1 MPLAPGHLLLS
12 PRAHREKV
20 SEVTDE
26 EAQELG
32 RWLRVLSRV
41 LARVTGVWD
50 WNIVQNNGLCA
61 PFLLREKKGGG
72 DGWVQVGMKE
82 ADLWRAYI

>member
-1 MPLAPGHLLLS
+1 MPLSPGHLLLTT
-12 PRAHREKV
+12 RAHHEKV

-26 EAQELG
+26 EAKELG

-50 WNIVQNNGLCA
+50 WNIVQNNGNALSS
-61 PFLLREKKGGG
+61 FGGYGG
-72 DGWVQVGMKE
+72 DGEEGGGGGRREREREREKG
-82 ADLWRAYI
+82 